1 MLYILAS
8 GSPRRSELL
17 NNLGLRPRVMPADVD
32 ETPLPDEEPKMMVKR
47 LAMMKALH
55 VAKAYAGKDVLVIGA
70 DTCVH
75 VDGRVLGKPKSEDE
89 AKEMLALLS
98 GRSHEVYTGY
108 AAVRCEDMQ
117 TVAGSEETRVRMKP
131 LSDGEIAAYVR
142 SGEPMGKAG
151 AYGIQEKGS
160 LLIEKIEG
168 DYFNVVGLPVCALGE
183 RLKKEFG
190 ISLL

>member
-17 NNLGLRPRVMPADVD
+17 NRLGLRPRVMPADVD
-32 ETPLPDEEPKMMVKR
+32 ETPLPDEEPRQMVKR

-55 VAKAYAGKDVLVIGA
+55 VAKAFAGKDALVIGA

-75 VDGRVLGKPKSEDE
+75 IDGRVLGKPKSADE
-89 AKEMLALLS
+89 AKEMLGLLA
-98 GRSHEVYTGY
+98 GRAHEVYTGY
-108 AAVRCEDMQ
+108 AAVRCADME
-117 TVAGSEETRVRMKP
+117 TVAGSEETRVYMKA
-131 LSDGEIAAYVR
+131 LSDEEKTAYVN
-142 SGEPMGKAG
+142 SGEPMDKAG
-151 AYGIQEKGS
+151 AYGIQDKGS

-168 DYFNVVGLPVCALGE
+168 DYFNVVGLPVCALGK

-190 ISLL
+190 ITLL